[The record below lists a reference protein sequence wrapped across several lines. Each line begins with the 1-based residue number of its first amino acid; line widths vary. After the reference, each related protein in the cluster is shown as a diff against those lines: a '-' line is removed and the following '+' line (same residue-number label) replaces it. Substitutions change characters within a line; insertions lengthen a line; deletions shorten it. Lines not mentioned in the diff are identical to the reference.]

1 MRHVALST
9 SVYRASRYSDRSD
22 DDRAVVQELH
32 VRRTKPRRQDA
43 VRPGFGAA
51 VFRRLRRRDNR
62 LSPRRRRHV
71 PRRLIRRHYF
81 FVVIFPTQA
90 IQIAANALLSVVL
103 SPYIDLQNFSL
114 GTRHT
119 M

>member
-1 MRHVALST
+1 
-9 SVYRASRYSDRSD
+9 VYRASRYSDRSD
-22 DDRAVVQELH
+22 DDRAVVQELQ
-32 VRRTKPRRQDA
+32 VRRQDA

-81 FVVIFPTQA
+81 SVVIFPTQA